1 MLAYLAIF
9 GASVAGYAGVP
20 PYAIAAAAIALA
32 SISYSEH
39 ADLYDRGRELGLSRV
54 LNTVLLRS
62 LLNGT
67 VAAGAAYGVGWAFK
81 WL

>member
-9 GASVAGYAGVP
+9 GASIAGYAGVP

-62 LLNGT
+62 LLNGL
-67 VAAGAAYGVGWAFK
+67 VAAGAAFGAGVAFK
-81 WL
+81 WV